1 MNSQRHAD
9 TKARTER
16 SKNRPGVMAGENI
29 IRRTTLVRNL
39 SRESNITMLI
49 SSVLFN
55 LFTLWVVNECSS
67 KKC

>member
-16 SKNRPGVMAGENI
+16 SKNRPGVMAVENI

-39 SRESNITMLI
+39 SRESNYVNLKRVIEFVYFVGCER
-49 SSVLFN
+49 VLF
-55 LFTLWVVNECSS
+55 
-67 KKC
+67 